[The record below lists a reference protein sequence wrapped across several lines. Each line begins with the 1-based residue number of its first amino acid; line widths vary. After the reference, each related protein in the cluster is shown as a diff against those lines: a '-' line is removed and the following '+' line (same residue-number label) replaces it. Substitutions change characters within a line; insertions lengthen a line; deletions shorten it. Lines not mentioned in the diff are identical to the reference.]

1 MAVAAIAVGVV
12 VIATSGGSHRPHARV
27 AAADVAPG
35 GPPCPD
41 RRRCSG
47 STSTGCSTICT
58 YDQAQIDAQLAAVK
72 ATGATVA
79 RSDAFWEAAEPH
91 APVKGRH
98 QYDWSFDD
106 QVAGSLAAHGLTW
119 LPIIDYTAPWA
130 QSVSG
135 QDHSPPRSAA
145 DYAAYAAAFAAR
157 YGSGGA
163 FWSAHPGLAPAPVTA
178 IEIWNE
184 PDNPEFWVP
193 GPDAAAY
200 ARLYLEARAAIDAA
214 NPATRVLVGGLTNA
228 SVFLPAMA
236 RADPQLRGHV
246 DGVALHPY
254 GNPAVVLARVRGARA
269 ALVSAG
275 MGTVPLYV
283 TEFGW
288 TTQPP
293 GAINHAPASR
303 RPADIQSVL
312 QALGHLDCGLAATLL
327 YTWVTPERD
336 ATDGQDWYGIA
347 NPADPGA
354 ATPDTQAF
362 TAGLRAAVAP
372 DAAPPAPLRYLMQL
386 VARAPLRL
394 QPSSARTP
402 VLNACSAGLTVTLPL
417 WKPSRPEK
425 LNGPVLGSS
434 WPIHVYQ

>member
-1 MAVAAIAVGVV
+1 MRRGEALAAVAAVVAIVVGVV
-12 VIATSGGSHRPHARV
+12 LIATSGGSHRPHARV
-27 AAADVAPG
+27 APPESLRAALPAPTTQVFG
-35 GPPCPD
+35 INVNRVFND
-41 RRRCSG
+41 L
-47 STSTGCSTICT
+47 T
-58 YDQAQIDAQLAAVK
+58 YNQTQIDAQLAAVK

-91 APVKGRH
+91 APVNGRH

-135 QDHSPPRSAA
+135 QDHSPPRSSA
-145 DYAAYAAAFAAR
+145 DYAAYAAAFAGR

-163 FWSAHPGLAPAPVTA
+163 FWSAHPGLPPAPVTV

-184 PDNPEFWVP
+184 PDNPEFWAP
-193 GPDAAAY
+193 GPDPAAY

-214 NPATRVLVGGLTNA
+214 NPAIRVLVGGLTNA

-269 ALVSAG
+269 ALVSVG

-288 TTQPP
+288 TTHPP

-336 ATDGQDWYGIA
+336 ATDSQDWYGIA
-347 NPADPGA
+347 NPPDPSA

-362 TAGLRAAVAP
+362 AAGLRAAVAP
-372 DAAPPAPLRYLMQL
+372 DAAPPAPC
-386 VARAPLRL
+386 A
-394 QPSSARTP
+394 T
-402 VLNACSAGLTVTLPL
+402 
-417 WKPSRPEK
+417 
-425 LNGPVLGSS
+425 
-434 WPIHVYQ
+434 

>member
-1 MAVAAIAVGVV
+1 MKRGGALAATVAVVAIAVGVV
-12 VIATSGGSHRPHARV
+12 VIVTSGGSHRPRSRPAPPEAPRAALPAVPAPPAQVFGVNVNRV
-27 AAADVAPG
+27 FNDL
-35 GPPCPD
+35 
-41 RRRCSG
+41 
-47 STSTGCSTICT
+47 T
-58 YDQAQIDAQLAAVK
+58 YTQPQIDAQLAAVK

-79 RSDAFWEAAEPH
+79 RSDALWEATEPH
-91 APVKGRH
+91 APVDGRR

-130 QSVSG
+130 QSVAG
-135 QDHSPPRSAA
+135 QDHSPPRSFA
-145 DYAAYAAAFAAR
+145 DYAAYAGAFAAR

-163 FWSAHPGLAPAPVTA
+163 FWRAHPGLTSAPVSA

-193 GPDAAAY
+193 APDAAAY

-214 NPATRVLVGGLTNA
+214 NPGVRVLVGGLTNA
-228 SVFLPAMA
+228 SVFLPAMV
-236 RADPQLRGHV
+236 RAQPQLRGHV

-275 MGTVPLYV
+275 MGAVPLYV

-288 TTQPP
+288 TTRPP

-327 YTWVTPERD
+327 YTWVTPERN
-336 ATDGQDWYGIA
+336 ATDGEDWYGIA
-347 NPADPGA
+347 NPADPSA

-362 TAGLRAAVAP
+362 AAGLRAAVAP
-372 DAAPPAPLRYLMQL
+372 DAAPPP
-386 VARAPLRL
+386 
-394 QPSSARTP
+394 
-402 VLNACSAGLTVTLPL
+402 ACPT
-417 WKPSRPEK
+417 
-425 LNGPVLGSS
+425 
-434 WPIHVYQ
+434 

>member
-1 MAVAAIAVGVV
+1 MRRGEAIGVVAAVAAIVVGVV
-12 VIATSGGSHRPHARV
+12 LIVTSGGSHQPSPRAAPPQTLRAALPAPPSQVFGINVNRV
-27 AAADVAPG
+27 FNDL
-35 GPPCPD
+35 
-41 RRRCSG
+41 
-47 STSTGCSTICT
+47 T
-58 YDQAQIDAQLAAVK
+58 YNQAQIDTQLAAVK

-91 APVKGRH
+91 APVNGRH
-98 QYDWSFDD
+98 RYDWSFDD

-130 QSVSG
+130 QSVAG
-135 QDHSPPRSAA
+135 QDHSPPRSLA
-145 DYAAYAAAFAAR
+145 DYAAYAGAFAAR

-163 FWSAHPGLAPAPVTA
+163 FWRAHPDLTPAPVTA

-193 GPDAAAY
+193 DPDAAAY
-200 ARLYLEARAAIDAA
+200 ARLYLEARAAIDDA
-214 NPATRVLVGGLTNA
+214 NPAIRVLVGGLTNA
-228 SVFLPAMA
+228 SVFLPAMV
-236 RADPQLRGHV
+236 RAEPALRGHV

-254 GNPAVVLARVRGARA
+254 GNPAVVLARIRGARA
-269 ALVSAG
+269 ALVSVG
-275 MGTVPLYV
+275 MGAVPLYV

-293 GAINHAPASR
+293 AAINHAPASR
-303 RPADIQSVL
+303 RPADIQAVL

-347 NPADPGA
+347 DPADPSA

-362 TAGLRAAVAP
+362 AAGLRAAAAP
-372 DAAPPAPLRYLMQL
+372 DAAPPP
-386 VARAPLRL
+386 
-394 QPSSARTP
+394 
-402 VLNACSAGLTVTLPL
+402 ACAT
-417 WKPSRPEK
+417 
-425 LNGPVLGSS
+425 
-434 WPIHVYQ
+434 

>member
-1 MAVAAIAVGVV
+1 MKRGGALAATVAVVAIAVGVV
-12 VIATSGGSHRPHARV
+12 VIVTSGGSHRPRSRPAPPEAPRAALPAVPAPPAQVFGVNVNRV
-27 AAADVAPG
+27 FNDL
-35 GPPCPD
+35 
-41 RRRCSG
+41 
-47 STSTGCSTICT
+47 T
-58 YDQAQIDAQLAAVK
+58 YTQPQIDAQLAAVK

-79 RSDAFWEAAEPH
+79 RSDALWEATEPH
-91 APVKGRH
+91 APVDGRR

-130 QSVSG
+130 QSVAG
-135 QDHSPPRSAA
+135 QDHSPPRSFA
-145 DYAAYAAAFAAR
+145 DYAAYAGAFAAR

-163 FWSAHPGLAPAPVTA
+163 FWRAHPGLTSAPVSA

-193 GPDAAAY
+193 APDAAAY

-214 NPATRVLVGGLTNA
+214 NPGVRVLVGGLTNA
-228 SVFLPAMA
+228 SVFLPAMV
-236 RADPQLRGHV
+236 RAQPQLRGHV

-275 MGTVPLYV
+275 MGAVPLYV

-288 TTQPP
+288 TTRPP

-327 YTWVTPERD
+327 YTWVTPERN
-336 ATDGQDWYGIA
+336 ATDGEDWYGIA
-347 NPADPGA
+347 NPADPSA

-362 TAGLRAAVAP
+362 AAGLRAGVAP
-372 DAAPPAPLRYLMQL
+372 DAAPPP
-386 VARAPLRL
+386 
-394 QPSSARTP
+394 
-402 VLNACSAGLTVTLPL
+402 ACPT
-417 WKPSRPEK
+417 
-425 LNGPVLGSS
+425 
-434 WPIHVYQ
+434 